1 MGARAA
7 RGLADAHSARC
18 SSYRFRDPR
27 EVLTCPRAF
36 HADLLGILHPS
47 RKFCVSRIRNVDVG
61 SVACPRMGPAG
72 QRVSHHWM
80 GGDAT
85 TSHQSRQHEPRLI
98 STLSEAFGGLT
109 GHVAVRH
116 QSLMYTCTVRSCSRT
131 LPRSACHSARHPTH
145 RPARR
150 PLPRSLAL

>member
-1 MGARAA
+1 MPRNLRQNLRHNLRICNVRCVSAMRRAA
-7 RGLADAHSARC
+7 
-18 SSYRFRDPR
+18 
-27 EVLTCPRAF
+27 
-36 HADLLGILHPS
+36 
-47 RKFCVSRIRNVDVG
+47 
-61 SVACPRMGPAG
+61 

-109 GHVAVRH
+109 GYVAVRY

-131 LPRSACHSARHPTH
+131 LPRSACHPAR

-150 PLPRSLAL
+150 RARRLLPRSLALYSITPSRRARRSCSCCQAAR